1 MTQQIQNPSRE
12 LYATKKKKKKAFGNL
27 RTENVI
33 IKMKNA

>member
-12 LYATKKKKKKAFGNL
+12 LYATKKKKKAFGNL